1 MFMHFNHISPQRA
14 FMTFLI
20 FAAAYL
26 VTVSVRAQDA
36 VIVGPGDAI
45 QLNENDQ
52 ALITG
57 TITSVDK
64 GSIIINSASREMKVD
79 LSDVKMKTAAS
90 DIFKPG
96 MSVTINGEMN
106 GDDFGMP
113 VVKAKSITASETPTA
128 VIQERGNLVP

>member
-1 MFMHFNHISPQRA
+1 MFMRTNHISPQRA

-20 FAAAYL
+20 FIAAYL

-36 VIVGPGDAI
+36 VIVGPGDTI

-57 TITSVDK
+57 TIVSTENGSVVID
-64 GSIIINSASREMKVD
+64 SAGREMKVD
-79 LSDVKMKTAAS
+79 LSDVKMRTDAS

-96 MSVTINGEMN
+96 MPVTIQGKMN

-113 VVKAKSITASETPTA
+113 IVKAKSITVSETPTA
-128 VIQERGNLVP
+128 VIQDQGIVVP